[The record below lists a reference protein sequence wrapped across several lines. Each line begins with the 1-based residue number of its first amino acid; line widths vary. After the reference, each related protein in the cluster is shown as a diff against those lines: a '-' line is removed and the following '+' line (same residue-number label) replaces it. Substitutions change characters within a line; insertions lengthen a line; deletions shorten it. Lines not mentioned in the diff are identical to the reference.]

1 MAGHKKRPLTCSPEP
16 VSRDQVLADLD
27 KAVRLNE
34 ATRQILERLQ
44 CQVKTFHAGAA
55 GK

>member
-1 MAGHKKRPLTCSPEP
+1 MKPPRKPLTPATKP

-44 CQVKTFHAGAA
+44 CQVKKFHAGAA